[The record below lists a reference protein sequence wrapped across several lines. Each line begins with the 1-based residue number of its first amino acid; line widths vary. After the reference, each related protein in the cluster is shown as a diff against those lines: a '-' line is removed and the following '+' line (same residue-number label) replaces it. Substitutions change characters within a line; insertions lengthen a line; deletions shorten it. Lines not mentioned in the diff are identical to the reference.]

1 MQQIIENEV
10 VGESDIESDCLPVS
24 PQKKRGGFQPGV
36 SGNPNGRPKGSLSPA
51 TRFRNKLAEH
61 GDELIE
67 LALKQVRSG
76 ESKSNTLLVN
86 LLTFVVGQQR
96 GELAAV
102 KIEGMAEAQTY
113 EEKLQALE
121 NAVVNGDISPDAAK
135 LIVDQLK
142 TSEEAKQLRAL
153 NEEIRMM
160 KARLVNGSAVRISQ

>member
-1 MQQIIENEV
+1 MVETAEKV
-10 VGESDIESDCLPVS
+10 GGGESDIGESSLADP
-24 PQKKRGGFQPGV
+24 PQKKSHLFQPGWK
-36 SGNPNGRPKGSLSPA
+36 GGPGRPKGSVSPA

-61 GDELIE
+61 GDELID

-102 KIEGMAEAQTY
+102 RIEGMAEAVTY
-113 EEKLQALE
+113 ESKLQALE
-121 NAVVNGDISPDAAK
+121 DAVVNGDISPDAAK

-142 TSEEAKQLRAL
+142 TSEEAKQLRQL
-153 NEEIRMM
+153 NDELRIL
-160 KARLVNGSAVRISQ
+160 KAQVIEGTARRVA